1 MSEAALSETAA
12 ESRVI
17 RVMIVEDHQVL
28 ADGLELALGRSPDVE
43 VVGSAG
49 TVTDAVELAYQ
60 QQPDVILMDFHL
72 PDGTG
77 AEAATRIRAELP
89 RVAVVVLSADTG
101 DEAMLAA
108 IQAGASGYLVK
119 SEAVAK
125 VVAAVRKAAEG
136 EMLIPAATLAGLLA
150 RQHQRAHQQAER
162 QRLLGQLTPREVEI
176 LKLMA
181 EGLDNYDIADKL
193 VIGYTTVRGHVQ
205 NVLEKLGAH
214 SKLEAVARAGEY
226 GLLD

>member
-1 MSEAALSETAA
+1 MSEAIDTTRL
-12 ESRVI
+12 I

-28 ADGLELALGRSPDVE
+28 ADGLELALGRSHDTE
-43 VVGSAG
+43 VLGSVG
-49 TVTDAVELAYQ
+49 TVTDAVELARAQ
-60 QQPDVILMDFHL
+60 HPDVILMDFHL

-77 AEAATRIRAELP
+77 ADAATRIRAELP
-89 RVAVVVLSADTG
+89 KVAVVVLSADTG
-101 DEAMLAA
+101 DDAMLAA

-119 SEAVAK
+119 SEAVSK
-125 VVAAVRKAAEG
+125 VVSAVRKAADG

-150 RQHQRAHQQAER
+150 RQHQRQHQQAER
-162 QRLLGQLTPREVEI
+162 TRLLGQLTPREVEI
-176 LKLMA
+176 LRLMA
-181 EGLDNYDIADKL
+181 QGLDNYDIADRL

-226 GLLD
+226 GLLEQA